1 MLSGR
6 YATPMSTSR
15 PRSDPDRAPAPNRG
29 PAAAAG
35 NRRALIAAAR
45 EIYAEHGPMV
55 PFSAIAKRAGVG
67 QGTLYRHFPD
77 RVALVLAVFDENVD
91 ALEEALREGGTIMA
105 LLDRVIDQ
113 ASVSTAFIR
122 LLSEHQH
129 DPRARE
135 LALRLDR
142 LVDLLRE
149 RDQAAGRIGSHV
161 QTIDVQLAISMLA
174 HELASTAASDRATV
188 AARARRLFE
197 LAFRPA

>member
-1 MLSGR
+1 
-6 YATPMSTSR
+6 MSTSR
-15 PRSDPDRAPAPNRG
+15 PRVDARRSSAPNRG
-29 PAAAAG
+29 PAAAAD

-45 EIYAEHGPMV
+45 AVYAEQGPAV

-91 ALEEALREGGTIMA
+91 ALEEALREDGTIMT

-149 RDQAAGRIGSHV
+149 RDQTAGRIGTHV
-161 QTIDVQLAISMLA
+161 QTLDVQIAISMLA
-174 HELASTAASDRATV
+174 HELASTPESDRATV

-197 LAFRPA
+197 LAFRSA